1 MPKRSKIAQLPAS
14 LQEYIRATLVAK
26 SFGQYEALLA
36 KVRELG
42 VKLGVRPED
51 LPGKTALHKFGTDL
65 ERRLAAVKAATE
77 GAVALAAMA
86 PDDEA
91 QLSGAVLSMIQTD
104 VYNIIL
110 KLREADD
117 ADPVKRAKLL
127 SAVAKDM
134 ATASR
139 AQINLKRF
147 RSEVHAKLKIE
158 ADAVAKIATKGGLT
172 KSAVNEIRSRIL
184 GVAT

>member
-1 MPKRSKIAQLPAS
+1 MPKRSKIAQLPES
-14 LQEYIRATLVAK
+14 LREYIRATLVAK
-26 SFGQYEALLA
+26 SYSQYKALEA

-42 VKLGVRPED
+42 EKLGIPADE
-51 LPGKTALHKFGTDL
+51 LPGKNALHRFGSDL

-77 GAVALAAMA
+77 GAVALAAAA
-86 PDDEA
+86 PDDDA

-127 SAVAKDM
+127 ASVARDM
-134 ATASR
+134 ATAGR
-139 AQINLKRF
+139 AQIDLKRF
-147 RSEVHAKLKIE
+147 KSEVHIKLKSA
-158 ADAVAKIATKGGLT
+158 ADAVARIASKGGLT
-172 KSAVNEIRSRIL
+172 KDAVAEIRNKIL
-184 GVAT
+184 GVAQ